1 MLASGAPPG
10 GGGAAAWW
18 AARRA
23 EAAALWVART
33 PHNRLAL
40 LLVWFLVFY
49 YIQGV
54 LASYRT
60 LEERFLTLRYGKSL
74 SEYAESQSVYS
85 AAWFIKPVYG
95 WLSDN
100 VSPLGW
106 GYRRPYAF
114 VGPLIGGLSFAVLP
128 SVQPVGSGWA
138 SYLVVVFLRS
148 AGIALADAAVD
159 GLLIDANVGD
169 YGSIVQGVMNSAR
182 SVGDLVSTAAA
193 GEIAGVDVSPTAW
206 YFLAASVW
214 VAVPFAFM
222 VREERHVKEAME
234 WRGLWAL
241 ASLPVVMVNL
251 FNVLAQVGNRI
262 ASLPLTRW
270 AARDFGF
277 TTPEITRM
285 TTAGKVVEISACRE
299 GGGGGV

>member
-1 MLASGAPPG
+1 MLRGDGAPA
-10 GGGAAAWW
+10 GAATWW
-18 AARRA
+18 GARRA
-23 EAAALWVART
+23 EAADVWTART

-40 LLVWFLVFY
+40 LLLWFLVFY

-60 LEERFLTLRYGKSL
+60 LEERFLTIRYGKSL
-74 SEYAESQSVYS
+74 TEYAESQSVYS

-95 WLSDN
+95 WLSDTVN
-100 VSPLGW
+100 ICGL

-114 VGPLIGGLSFAVLP
+114 IGPLIGGMSFAILP
-128 SVQPVGSGWA
+128 SIQPVGGGGWA
-138 SYLVVVFLRS
+138 AYLTIVFLRS

-169 YGSIVQGVMNSAR
+169 YGSMVQGVMNSAR
-182 SVGDLVSTAAA
+182 SVGELVSTAAA

-206 YFLAASVW
+206 YFLGASVW

-222 VREERHVKEAME
+222 VREERHAEEKME
-234 WRGLWAL
+234 LAGLWAL
-241 ASLPVVMVNL
+241 LTLPVGMVNL
-251 FNVLAQVGNRI
+251 FNILAQVGNRI

-285 TTAGKVVEISACRE
+285 ATAGKVVEIRE
-299 GGGGGV
+299 WGGLWGRG